1 MQLQKASTVRRIID
15 ERSRLFCISQ
25 RGEGSTTGHILGQRK
40 YVACRN
46 VTKNGSVAV
55 RIFRRGKTFRLQER
69 SDCPQGCAPRRHC
82 FAIRCENAAAGGG
95 LYWLQLISWGT
106 FNGATKP
113 KCLPPPSVHIHLAE
127 RRSRNIAPS
136 VRTHFQIS
144 QCRLSGFGVA
154 LSTSV
159 RIHEALSWVAAKAFS
174 RPASYSFGISMAC
187 RAMCM

>member
-1 MQLQKASTVRRIID
+1 MMK
-15 ERSRLFCISQ
+15 SRGSFCISQ
-25 RGEGSTTGHILGQRK
+25 RGEAPLLYVSSGRGCISPARAQR
-40 YVACRN
+40 R
-46 VTKNGSVAV
+46 GDSIAV

-82 FAIRCENAAAGGG
+82 FAIRCENAAAGGV
-95 LYWLQLISWGT
+95 LYWLQLISWGI

-136 VRTHFQIS
+136 VDTRIFQIS

-174 RPASYSFGISMAC
+174 RPASYSLGISMAC

>member
-15 ERSRLFCISQ
+15 EWSRLFCISQ

-95 LYWLQLISWGT
+95 FSWLQYRYH
-106 FNGATKP
+106 GA
-113 KCLPPPSVHIHLAE
+113 HLTE
-127 RRSRNIAPS
+127 RRSRNVFPLRPHEYI
-136 VRTHFQIS
+136 QIS